1 MRGGEIGRI
10 TPPLIKERGAGGEVL
25 LQKMKILIRSAKI
38 ICKSSDFHGQ
48 TKDIFIEDGVIRQI
62 GDVIILEADEII
74 VGEDLHVSVGWF
86 DMRVHPKEPGFEY
99 KESLESMEATALA
112 GGFTEIALLP
122 NTQPVVQTRESVNYL
137 KRSGEKVKFHPMA
150 AVTMKCEG
158 KDFTEMIDLHEAG
171 AVAFTDGEHS
181 IQNPDIFLKS
191 LQYLTQFG
199 GLLINHP
206 EDTHLTHYGQMHDG
220 SVSMFL
226 GMKGMPKMA
235 EEIMLMRDLKLLEYV
250 LQTPFIQAFKGKNL
264 LHFSCISSAE
274 TINLVRMGKEMELPI
289 TCDVAAHQICFTEN
303 DLIDFDSNFKVN
315 PPFRTQEDVDAL
327 WEGLADGTIDVIVS
341 DHNPQDEESKKL
353 EFDMAEFGIIGLETV
368 FASVNT
374 YNKNLSIETIIEK
387 LTDNPREILKLK
399 SPKIEENTKAN
410 LTVFSPTQEWIYEEK
425 NIISKSKNS
434 PFIGKTLKGKVIK
447 VVV

>member
-1 MRGGEIGRI
+1 
-10 TPPLIKERGAGGEVL
+10 
-25 LQKMKILIRSAKI
+25 MKILIRSAKI
-38 ICKSSDFHGQ
+38 ICKTSNFHGQ
-48 TKDIFIEDGVIRQI
+48 TKDIFIENGIIRQI
-62 GDVIILEADEII
+62 GDVLIVEADEII
-74 VGEDLHVSVGWF
+74 EGEDLHVSVGWF
-86 DMRVHPKEPGFEY
+86 DMRVHAKEPGFEY
-99 KESLESMEATALA
+99 KESLESMEQTALA

-150 AVTMKCEG
+150 AVTVKCEG

-206 EDTHLTHYGQMHDG
+206 EDTNLTHFGQMHDG
-220 SVSMFL
+220 SVSTYL
-226 GMKGMPKMA
+226 GMKGMPQMA
-235 EEIMLMRDLKLLEYV
+235 EEIMLMRDMKLLQYV
-250 LQTPFIQAFKGKNL
+250 METPFIEGFTDKSI
-264 LHFSCISSAE
+264 LHFSCISSLE
-274 TINLVRMGKEMELPI
+274 TVNLVRMAKEMELPI
-289 TCDVAAHQICFTEN
+289 TCDVAAHQLCFTEN
-303 DLIDFDSNFKVN
+303 DLADFDSNFKVN
-315 PPFRTQEDVDAL
+315 PPFRTQEDVEAL

-368 FASVNT
+368 FASVNM
-374 YNKNLSIETIIEK
+374 YNKDLLMDDIIEK
-387 LTDNPREILKLK
+387 LTDNPRKILRLK
-399 SPKIEENTKAN
+399 SPEIAEGAKVN
-410 LTVFSPTQEWIYEEK
+410 LTVFSPSEEWIYEEK
-425 NIISKSKNS
+425 NIVSKSKNS

-447 VVV
+447 VIV